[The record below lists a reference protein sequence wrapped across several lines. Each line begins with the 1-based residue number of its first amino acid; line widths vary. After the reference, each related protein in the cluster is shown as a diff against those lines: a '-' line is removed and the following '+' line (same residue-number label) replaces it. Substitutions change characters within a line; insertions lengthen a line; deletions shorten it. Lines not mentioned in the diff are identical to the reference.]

1 MDIVN
6 GDVVP
11 TSVVLSPIII
21 KLSLV
26 SVNNNKVLQST
37 WRKYKT
43 KNIHL
48 LSVGWFQTNLLNFQ
62 MGKKYALIW
71 LLVIV
76 LECDSIYL
84 STVYF

>member
-21 KLSLV
+21 ILSLV

-37 WRKYKT
+37 
-43 KNIHL
+43 
-48 LSVGWFQTNLLNFQ
+48 
-62 MGKKYALIW
+62 
-71 LLVIV
+71 
-76 LECDSIYL
+76 
-84 STVYF
+84 